1 VKSLH
6 WGSKGFDSI
15 APEAKLMRRLI
26 GGLLKLRS
34 QTNDVDNV
42 VELAPSV
49 AEADAILAR
58 FGYGQSEFALAV

>member
-1 VKSLH
+1 
-6 WGSKGFDSI
+6 
-15 APEAKLMRRLI
+15 MRRLI

-34 QTNDVDNV
+34 KTNDADTV

-58 FGYGQSEFALAV
+58 FGYGKSEFALAA